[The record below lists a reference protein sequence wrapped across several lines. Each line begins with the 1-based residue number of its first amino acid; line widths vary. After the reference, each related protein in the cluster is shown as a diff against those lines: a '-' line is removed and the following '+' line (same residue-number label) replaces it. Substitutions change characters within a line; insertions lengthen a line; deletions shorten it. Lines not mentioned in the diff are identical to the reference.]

1 MNGAVSAGDSGA
13 VSSGII
19 RGARQPRA
27 YRIARIHLLG
37 SMRATSYLGGDI
49 LPRGKK
55 ARALLA
61 CLCLAAGTEVPRV
74 QLARLLWDQ
83 VHDEL
88 ALGSLRRA
96 LHEVCSAMGP
106 LAEELILPGRAAIR
120 LNGGACWIDALAL
133 LESSSL
139 DLAPFCSG
147 QLLEDLDG
155 AGASFDSWLARERNC
170 FDQKTRGLP
179 RPQAEPRWSD
189 DSVYEPPRPPAQAA
203 RGPLPA
209 RNRLRVAVLPFEAS
223 GQGKGTER
231 WEGLALSVSHD
242 IAAALARFRWFDV
255 VTPVAF
261 DSGPLTNLAGADFL
275 HRNDLDFA
283 IDGTVGRHG
292 QSIAIDIRLLNLTR
306 PIQPVWSER
315 FELQTSQLHRLNEI
329 VTGRVVGSIDPVILF
344 IEGQPNRREHY
355 GATGLLLLA
364 LPLLHSMEREKFER
378 AGELI
383 NQALLIDSR
392 NAMAR
397 AWAAL
402 WRIAHVVQ
410 GWAHDAAASLVSA
423 ETLSLQ
429 AIEID
434 PDNAEA
440 LGIYAHICAWRK
452 NFDTAVRHFDR
463 ALRLNPNLAFIWALS
478 AGTYSYIG
486 EPDLALQRLR
496 RARDLAPAHPYWGFL
511 EGMYVIAHT
520 FKGDYERAVLVGR
533 DIIDRNPYSL
543 VAYKHLI
550 AALGLLRRAEEASPY
565 VAKLLS
571 LEPSFTVEHFAK
583 TYPFKRASDRRR
595 YMRGLLLAGV
605 PAR

>member
-1 MNGAVSAGDSGA
+1 
-13 VSSGII
+13 
-19 RGARQPRA
+19 
-27 YRIARIHLLG
+27 
-37 SMRATSYLGGDI
+37 
-49 LPRGKK
+49 
-55 ARALLA
+55 
-61 CLCLAAGTEVPRV
+61 
-74 QLARLLWDQ
+74 
-83 VHDEL
+83 
-88 ALGSLRRA
+88 
-96 LHEVCSAMGP
+96 MGP
-106 LAEELILPGRAAIR
+106 LAEELISPGRAAIR
-120 LNGGACWIDALAL
+120 LNADVCWIDALAL

-147 QLLEDLDG
+147 QLLEGLNG
-155 AGASFDSWLARERNC
+155 VSASFDSWLARKRDC
-170 FDQKTRGLP
+170 FEQKTRGLP
-179 RPQAEPRWSD
+179 RPQTGPGWSD
-189 DSVYEPPRPPAQAA
+189 DNGYEPPRSPAQAT
-203 RGPLPA
+203 REGLPA
-209 RNRLRVAVLPFEAS
+209 RNRLRVAVLPFEAT
-223 GQGKGTER
+223 GQGRGTER
-231 WEGLALSVSHD
+231 WEGLAFSVGHD
-242 IAAALARFRWFDV
+242 IASALARFRWFDV
-255 VTPVAF
+255 ITPVSF
-261 DSGPLTNLAGADFL
+261 NSGPLVNLASADFL
-275 HRNDLDFA
+275 HRNDLDYA
-283 IDGTVGRHG
+283 LDGCIGRRG
-292 QSIAIDIRLLNLTR
+292 QSIAIDVRLLDLTR
-306 PIQPVWSER
+306 RAQPVWSER
-315 FELQTSQLHRLNEI
+315 FELKTSELHRLNEI

-392 NAMAR
+392 NGMAR

-410 GWAHDAAASLVSA
+410 GWAHDAGESLASA

-440 LGIYAHICAWRK
+440 LGIYAHICAWRR
-452 NFDTAVRHFDR
+452 NFDAAVRHFDR

-486 EPDLALQRLR
+486 EPELALQRLR
-496 RARDLAPAHPYWGFL
+496 RARDLAPVHPYWGFL

-533 DIIDRNPYSL
+533 DIIDANPHSL

-550 AALGLLRRAEEASPY
+550 AALGLLRRADEARPY
-565 VAKLLS
+565 LEKLLS

-583 TYPFKRASDRRR
+583 TYPFKRAIDRRR